1 MRIGIDAK
9 WFYSRNNPSGAVVV
23 QNIIEGISKL
33 QTDDVF
39 YIFLDKKDINQEF
52 PYKQENMILV
62 YIWGKVNLLSNLF
75 VLPFYAYKFEI
86 DVFMFQNFNSPF
98 CKCKKVVYI
107 HDVMYY
113 THPEFFTLK
122 ERLYLHPL
130 KWIQYNCDQIITI
143 SENEKQRLIRLNFKN
158 PDKIEVVYHGVNAIY
173 KPLGEFDPVF
183 IDEMRVHYS
192 LPREYILYVGRLNIR
207 KNIVKL
213 LEAIP
218 LLEDKDIKL
227 VIVGGADETSIDFDE
242 VINKL
247 NISDRVVMLGYTPF
261 DHLPSIY
268 ALAKVFCFPSL
279 EEGFG
284 MPPLEAMASNVPVIV
299 SNTSC
304 MPEICGD
311 AALYFNP
318 HSSLEIASGINKLL
332 KFNELHLQ
340 MANNGFMH
348 AKKFNWYSSVNLI
361 YEQLQKTGEIKG

>member
-1 MRIGIDAK
+1 
-9 WFYSRNNPSGAVVV
+9 
-23 QNIIEGISKL
+23 
-33 QTDDVF
+33 
-39 YIFLDKKDINQEF
+39 
-52 PYKQENMILV
+52 
-62 YIWGKVNLLSNLF
+62 
-75 VLPFYAYKFEI
+75 
-86 DVFMFQNFNSPF
+86 
-98 CKCKKVVYI
+98 
-107 HDVMYY
+107 
-113 THPEFFTLK
+113 
-122 ERLYLHPL
+122 
-130 KWIQYNCDQIITI
+130 
-143 SENEKQRLIRLNFKN
+143 
-158 PDKIEVVYHGVNAIY
+158 
-173 KPLGEFDPVF
+173 
-183 IDEMRVHYS
+183 
-192 LPREYILYVGRLNIR
+192 
-207 KNIVKL
+207 

-284 MPPLEAMASNVPVIV
+284 MPPLEAMASNIPVVV

-332 KFNELHLQ
+332 EFKELHLQ